1 METPSHARHV
11 LDVEMQ
17 RLEHMLLEMA
27 SIAET
32 MVATAV
38 ESLLELDVEKAKSVL
53 ERDDEID
60 ARDHEIENLCL
71 RLLLLQQPTAG
82 DLRAISTAMK
92 MITDIERIGDL
103 AVDIAKSGMKIEKE
117 FGTSTIVDIP
127 RIASLARIMIRLSI
141 EAFVRRDLDLVNE
154 IIAKDD
160 DVDSVYRD
168 LREQIHSHMRNQP
181 DAVISDSWVLLAIH
195 HLERIADHAVNIAE
209 RVYFMVTGEMANLA
223 PSHRPDS
230 SQE

>member
-1 METPSHARHV
+1 METPSHSRHV

-27 SIAET
+27 SIAES

-38 ESLLELDVEKAKSVL
+38 ESLLELDVAKAKAVL
-53 ERDDEID
+53 ERDDDID
-60 ARDHEIENLCL
+60 ARDVEIENLCL
-71 RLLLLQQPTAG
+71 RLLLLQQPTAS

-141 EAFVRRDLDLVNE
+141 EAFVRRDLAMVNE
-154 IIAKDD
+154 IISKDD
-160 DVDSVYRD
+160 EVDDVYRD
-168 LREQIHSHMRNQP
+168 LREQIHAHMKAQP

-209 RVYFMVTGEMANLA
+209 RVSFMVTGEIANLA
-223 PSHRPDS
+223 PSHLPDS
-230 SQE
+230 SQG

>member
-1 METPSHARHV
+1 METPSHSRHA

-27 SIAET
+27 SIAES

-38 ESLLELDVEKAKSVL
+38 ESLLELDVAKAKAVL
-53 ERDDEID
+53 VRDDEID
-60 ARDHEIENLCL
+60 ARDVEIENLCL

-82 DLRAISTAMK
+82 DLRVVSTAMK

-103 AVDIAKSGMKIEKE
+103 AVDIAKAGMKIEKE

-141 EAFVRRDLDLVNE
+141 EAFVRRDLALVNE
-154 IIAKDD
+154 IILKDD
-160 DVDSVYRD
+160 EVDDLYRD
-168 LREQIHSHMRNQP
+168 LREQIHAHMKAQP

-209 RVYFMVTGEMANLA
+209 RVSFMVTGEIANLA

-230 SQE
+230 SQG